1 MSFFDSRLDRSA
13 KGFNLIAQSSAA
25 MIWWS
30 RLQELKLER
39 AELGPA
45 SSHCPECEVQLRA
58 VQALGEFGKAGAMH
72 LFVDCHHFLRTHQ
85 HLAIPCYTYLK
96 GWQNINEFKQFR
108 LTPGCISLR
117 TSHCWIARLWCEEFG
132 RNCSCSAKTSTV
144 AHTPRLHF
152 LGSTSTEK
160 GQDDND
166 PSIAYRR
173 QVAMRPNDSYD
184 HIWYDKTYKNI

>member
-1 MSFFDSRLDRSA
+1 MDEFFWLQIGQKRKRFQFDCSIIRCNDLVNRKSRA
-13 KGFNLIAQSSAA
+13 
-25 MIWWS
+25 
-30 RLQELKLER
+30 
-39 AELGPA
+39 GPSLLSLPRRGAIA
-45 SSHCPECEVQLRA
+45 SSTSFGRVWQGWGN
-58 VQALGEFGKAGAMH
+58 ALVCWLPSLSAN
-72 LFVDCHHFLRTHQ
+72 TSTPSY
-85 HLAIPCYTYLK
+85 IYIYTYLK
-96 GWQNINEFKQFR
+96 GWQNNQNINEFKQFR

-132 RNCSCSAKTSTV
+132 GNCSCSAKTSTV

-184 HIWYDKTYKNI
+184 HIWYD